1 MVQRVTRLDYCQFL
15 LSSQINYTLTYF
27 ADHHQGFSHDL
38 INQYLRK
45 EKMTP
50 RLLWDNVQGEIIY
63 SPNGYVLFDD
73 TIVDKNYTAN
83 GHKGTLFYSGR
94 NVPLCPC

>member
-27 ADHHQGFSHDL
+27 ADHHQGLSHDT
-38 INQYLRK
+38 INQYLRE

-50 RLLWDNVQGEIIY
+50 RLLWDNVQNEIIY
-63 SPNGYVLFDD
+63 APNGYVLFDD
-73 TIVDKNYTAN
+73 TVD
-83 GHKGTLFYSGR
+83 
-94 NVPLCPC
+94 